1 MHTQDH
7 TLCHTPTHQV
17 TNNAH
22 TNQDTPDSIWNRKHV
37 RSMLEDAKVWVLAGE
52 SGALGTTR
60 SNYKKVNFS
69 RQHGV

>member
-7 TLCHTPTHQV
+7 TLCPATHPH

-69 RQHGV
+69 RHGV